1 MPFFTSGKSQVID
14 VEPYGV
20 VRSVAEPL
28 EIPIT
33 EMATVKPDIYR
44 PTSYTITTER
54 PSLITRGL
62 GVGLMSI
69 GALGIAGSLGAGL
82 YALTKKEEQTQD

>member
-44 PTSYTITTER
+44 PVSYTITES

-69 GALGIAGSLGAGL
+69 GALGIAGALGAGL